1 MAYSDKAY
9 NEYEKKLYSI
19 PDDYLFTKEKVD
31 ELFDELLS
39 VLPNGG
45 KLYKYKALKTFHV
58 DELEKKYVWFSAA
71 KNLNDRKDCTF
82 NANML
87 KEQEKLV
94 KFLCE
99 GNNYQ
104 RFIACEAY
112 LNLCRNHH
120 NITLDIIETCLRGLY
135 EKNPMHWSVY
145 FKSFCLQY
153 QLTAIE
159 VENFRKSAH
168 FFGCGNDENE
178 IRNSLP
184 NLTEQLQEVRDSMQ
198 ILSLTTSY
206 DKDSL
211 WAYYCNNE
219 GICIEYDYHKVQS
232 YELKKI
238 FMQTQKVRYGKKKPF
253 RQLDIMKAKMEGTR
267 ESIAKADEM
276 ILSQML
282 TKEKSWRAEE
292 EWRIIRSMR
301 DNYVGVQQPADIIS
315 AIYIDYSIL
324 NKRKTRQIICLAK
337 QNKWDVYI
345 RYFDELNA
353 EYRYDTLNNIVALK
367 NTI

>member
-1 MAYSDKAY
+1 MGYSDKAY

-99 GNNYQ
+99 DNNYQ

-112 LNLCRNHH
+112 LELCRNHH

-178 IRNSLP
+178 IRNSLL

-253 RQLDIMKAKMEGTR
+253 RQLDIIKAKMEGTR

-324 NKRKTRQIICLAK
+324 SKRKTKQIIRLAK
-337 QNKWDVYI
+337 KNKCDIYI
-345 RYFDELNA
+345 RYFDEFNA
-353 EYRYDTLNNIVALK
+353 EYCYDTIDAVHSLK

>member
-1 MAYSDKAY
+1 MGYSDKAY

-58 DELEKKYVWFSAA
+58 DELEKKYVLFSAA

-82 NANML
+82 NANIL

-168 FFGCGNDENE
+168 FFGCGNDEND
-178 IRNSLP
+178 IRNSLL
-184 NLTEQLQEVRDSMQ
+184 NLTEQLQEVRESMQ

-267 ESIAKADEM
+267 QSIAKADEM

-282 TKEKSWRAEE
+282 TKEKSWRTEE

-315 AIYIDYSIL
+315 AICIDYSIL
-324 NKRKTRQIICLAK
+324 SKRKTKQIIRLAK
-337 QNKWDVYI
+337 KNKWDIYI
-345 RYFDELNA
+345 RYFDEFNA
-353 EYRYDTLNNIVALK
+353 EYRYDTIDAIHSLK
-367 NTI
+367 NSI